1 MIRERPIDVEQSEE
15 INNLTES
22 NETDG
27 TESVGEG
34 PTTNK
39 FAKKYGKKV
48 KPVKTYKL
56 YLSSTKCDFSKATYK
71 VAQYCERNRD
81 RLAQIDMLGDLKQE
95 SNHKQALIYLK
106 QAAVKADEECPEPVD
121 YAAKDFIKKAANL
134 ASEVGEEKADL
145 GLSRWYLCGAKGCFD
160 PDEALAYEHT
170 EKAALKGIAE
180 AEFMMGYFYDAG
192 IHVPANVQ
200 IANEWFTKAAEK
212 GNEDA
217 KKKRLGKGI
226 TNKEFEEI
234 IELKKQSKDL
244 TETLTKAI
252 IKMVQEV
259 MTYFD
264 NTPDKTTKLEL
275 IDTLLK
281 EKLTRLLSEIR
292 EEEGKIN
299 EAAD

>member
-1 MIRERPIDVEQSEE
+1 MNLMIRERPIDVEQSEE

-192 IHVPANVQ
+192 IHVPAN
-200 IANEWFTKAAEK
+200 AAEK